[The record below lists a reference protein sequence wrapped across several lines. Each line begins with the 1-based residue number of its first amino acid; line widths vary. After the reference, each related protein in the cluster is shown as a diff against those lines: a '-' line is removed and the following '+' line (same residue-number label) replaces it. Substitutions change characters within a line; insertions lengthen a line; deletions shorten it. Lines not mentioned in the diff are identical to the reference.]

1 MWAQGREIPLVSVED
16 GECLVDLLVG
26 HKRLKKSIVF
36 GSLKQAL
43 DLIEVGD
50 RQTENEKDV
59 ERDAWPVFPEE
70 QR

>member
-1 MWAQGREIPLVSVED
+1 MVKTED
-16 GECLVDLLVG
+16 EECLVDLLVG
-26 HKRLKKSIVF
+26 HERLKKSIVF
-36 GSLKQAL
+36 GSLKQAM
-43 DLIEVGD
+43 DLLEVGD